1 MSTCAGRVAI
11 ISGAGRGR
19 GRCHAVAPVAC
30 TRMTSDPVTDPRA
43 VDEPA
48 PEQVSPVVTW
58 LAGADSFRP
67 AVRRPVED
75 VVFADGWNQPPAG
88 E

>member
-11 ISGAGRGR
+11 ISGAGRGL

-30 TRMTSDPVTDPRA
+30 TRMTSDLVTDPRA
-43 VDEPA
+43 VDGPA
-48 PEQVSPVVTW
+48 PEQVSP
-58 LAGADSFRP
+58 A
-67 AVRRPVED
+67 ED

>member
-1 MSTCAGRVAI
+1 VVGISGEEDGTSVSMCAGRVAV
-11 ISGAGRGR
+11 ISGAGRGL

-30 TRMTSDPVTDPRA
+30 TRMTSDLVTDPRA

-58 LAGADSFRP
+58 LAGDP
-67 AVRRPVED
+67 DGAVRCV
-75 VVFADGWNQPPAG
+75 PPWRRAS
-88 E
+88 